1 MTLLTRPYAGE
12 TDLPRVMDLLGRC
25 HAAGYVDVELHSI
38 RLRLALRAPSFDALR
53 LTLLVE
59 DPPGR
64 LAAFAI
70 LWRGRYLG
78 MFVHPDARGSLEATI
93 VEWAGARVAET
104 FGDRS
109 RLWLLCRDDDRLSLD
124 LFARWG
130 FTVVDEELR
139 LGRPLAEPLA
149 EPILP
154 AGFAIRPLAGEGEV
168 AAWDA
173 LNRAA
178 FGPEHATVMSR
189 HAAVVSDPDYDSA
202 LDLVAIAPDGTLA
215 GLCFC
220 SIPAVEAAAGS
231 IRFGT
236 TEPVAVAVPFRRL
249 GLGRALVL
257 TGLRRLAERGA
268 GLAMLST
275 ETDNAVAHR
284 LYASVGYQLAYTARW
299 FASDA

>member
-1 MTLLTRPYAGE
+1 M
-12 TDLPRVMDLLGRC
+12 
-25 HAAGYVDVELHSI
+25 ELQST
-38 RLRLALRAPSFDALR
+38 RLRLALRAPSFEARR

-59 DPPGR
+59 DASGR

-78 MFVHPDARGSLEATI
+78 MLVHPSARGTVEGTI
-93 VEWAGARVAET
+93 VAWASERVGEAA
-104 FGDRS
+104 GDRS
-109 RLWLLCRDDDRLSLD
+109 ALWLLCRDDDRLSLD
-124 LFARWG
+124 LYARWG
-130 FTVVDEELR
+130 FALVDEELR
-139 LGRPLAEPLA
+139 LGRPLDEPLA

-173 LNRAA
+173 LNREA
-178 FGPEHATVMSR
+178 FGPEHATVLSR
-189 HAAVVSDPDYDSA
+189 HPAIMGDLDYDPA
-202 LDLVAIAPDGTLA
+202 LDLVAVAPDGGLA

-231 IRFGT
+231 IRLGT
-236 TEPVAVAVPFRRL
+236 TEPVAVASTYRHL

-268 GLAMLST
+268 GIAMLTT
-275 ETDNAVAHR
+275 ETDNTAAHR
-284 LYASVGYQLAYTARW
+284 LYASVGYRLAYTARW
-299 FASDA
+299 FARDA